1 MRPGGTGRRMLEN
14 NIKMDSK
21 KVSCED
27 IGCINSD
34 EPKVQ
39 WRFRVTTLMKHLE
52 S

>member
-1 MRPGGTGRRMLEN
+1 MFEN

-21 KVSCED
+21 KVSYED

-34 EPKVQ
+34 EQKVQ
-39 WRFRVTTLMKHLE
+39 WCFRVTTLMNRLD

>member
-1 MRPGGTGRRMLEN
+1 MRPGGTVRRMMEN

-34 EPKVQ
+34 EHKVQ
-39 WRFRVTTLMKHLE
+39 WHFHVKTLTNHLD

>member
-1 MRPGGTGRRMLEN
+1 MLEN

-21 KVSCED
+21 KISCED

-34 EPKVQ
+34 KHNFQ
-39 WRFRVTTLMKHLE
+39 WRFRVKTVMNPLD